1 MTSRLTGD
9 RARGAL
15 FGLAIG
21 DALGMPTE
29 SMPRAEII
37 RRYGT
42 VIDGF
47 HSGPADQPLAPGLPA
62 GSVTDDTEQAVML
75 GDLLV
80 ERGGAVEPRAV
91 ATALLDWEQSMRAR
105 GSLGLIGPSTRRALD
120 ALAAGADVSETGR
133 AGTTNGAAMRIAPV
147 GVATPADSQD
157 LLISRVVA
165 ASIATH
171 NTGVALAGA
180 AAVAAAVSAG
190 VAGASV
196 PEAIAAGIS
205 AAEVAARCGYW
216 VAAADVSERIRWATG
231 LTASQ
236 AAGGSG
242 GLGTGEAAGELID
255 LVYRLVGTGLASQES
270 VPAAFAFA
278 AACPDDAWAGC
289 RLAASV
295 GGDCDT
301 IAAMTGAILGACLG
315 EDAFPAAAR
324 RLVTDVNGIDLPG
337 LAVGL
342 VAVREGRAAARP
354 GGRSSGPP

>member
-1 MTSRLTGD
+1 VTGGLTAA

-29 SMPRAEII
+29 SLPRAEII

-47 HSGPADQPLAPGLPA
+47 HPGPPDQPLAPGLPA
-62 GSVTDDTEQAVML
+62 ASVTDDTEQAVML
-75 GDLLV
+75 GRLLV
-80 ERGGAVEPRAV
+80 ESGGGLQPRAV
-91 ATALLDWEQSMRAR
+91 ATALLDWERSMRAR
-105 GSLGLIGPSTRRALD
+105 GSLDLIGPSTRRALD
-120 ALAAGADVSETGR
+120 ALAEGADVAETGR

-147 GVATPADSQD
+147 GVATPADRQD
-157 LLISRVVA
+157 LLLSRVLA
-165 ASIATH
+165 ASMATH
-171 NTGVALAGA
+171 HTGVALAGA

-196 PEAIAAGIS
+196 SEAIAAGMS
-205 AAEVAARCGYW
+205 AADVAADRGYW
-216 VAAADVSERIRWATG
+216 VAAADVGERIRWATG
-231 LTASQ
+231 LAAGEKVSGS
-236 AAGGSG
+236 AGGSAS
-242 GLGTGEAAGELID
+242 LDAGELID
-255 LVYRLVGTGLASQES
+255 RIYRLVGTGLASQES

-278 AACPDDAWAGC
+278 AACAGDAWSGC

-315 EDAFPAAAR
+315 EDAFPVAAR
-324 RLVTDVNGIDLPG
+324 RLVTEVNGIDLPG
-337 LAVGL
+337 LAAGL
-342 VAVREGRAAARP
+342 LAVREGRAGARP
-354 GGRSSGPP
+354 GRRSSAQP